1 MDLTYV
7 LVNATIAR
15 CRAST
20 ARNVT
25 LLLVICTDLAIL
37 ISNLSSVV
45 SRVER
50 NCLHPKTKFET
61 RRAAEGIN
69 FLSTRGM
76 YNVLRTNVL

>member
-37 ISNLSSVV
+37 ISNLSSV
-45 SRVER
+45 
-50 NCLHPKTKFET
+50 
-61 RRAAEGIN
+61 AAAA
-69 FLSTRGM
+69 L
-76 YNVLRTNVL
+76 

>member
-1 MDLTYV
+1 MDLTSV

-37 ISNLSSVV
+37 ISNLSSVPVLVCYFIVMKARTLFIV
-45 SRVER
+45 SFCDLIYEKVE
-50 NCLHPKTKFET
+50 T
-61 RRAAEGIN
+61 I
-69 FLSTRGM
+69 
-76 YNVLRTNVL
+76 

>member
-1 MDLTYV
+1 MDLTYG

-37 ISNLSSVV
+37 ISNLSSV
-45 SRVER
+45 
-50 NCLHPKTKFET
+50 
-61 RRAAEGIN
+61 IIQ
-69 FLSTRGM
+69 RGLPL
-76 YNVLRTNVL
+76 VTAVVGVHLVF